1 MGTVAIWNMR
11 ATQRTER
18 PAVGA
23 SDVELLTR
31 IAAADAAAF
40 REIVNRY
47 QRPVLRVCRR
57 VFPNDPAGVEDA
69 VQEAFLKVWLGAGS
83 FNPRKGSAAAWLLR
97 VAQNAARN
105 LARVRSPLPVA
116 EVEEQMDPITPDVV
130 ERFWL
135 ASALARLPEA
145 ERDAIELAFVA
156 DLSHPQ
162 IATRLGQPL
171 GTVKSH
177 IRRGLA
183 RLADLVEADR

>member
-1 MGTVAIWNMR
+1 MGAVAIWNMR
-11 ATQRTER
+11 AMQPTER

-31 IAAADAAAF
+31 VANADAAAF
-40 REIVNRY
+40 REIVSRY
-47 QRPVLRVCRR
+47 QRPVLTVCRR
-57 VFPNDPAGVEDA
+57 VFANDPVSAEDA

-83 FNPRKGSAAAWLLR
+83 FNPRKGSAPAWLLR

-105 LARVRSPLPVA
+105 LARVRSPLPVP
-116 EVEEQMDPITPDVV
+116 EIDEQMDPITPNVI

-135 ASALARLPEA
+135 ASALSRLPEA
-145 ERDAIELAFVA
+145 EREAIELAFVA

-162 IATRLGQPL
+162 IAARLGQPL